1 MRNVQTNLEVMQ
13 STQSAKKALL
23 IVRFFF
29 FSKLLW
35 IGHSSAFNSFLVELT
50 ERRVLLKS

>member
-1 MRNVQTNLEVMQ
+1 MRNIQTNLEVMQ
-13 STQSAKKALL
+13 STQSAKKSLL
-23 IVRFFF
+23 IVRVF